1 MSEISKNNKEI
12 GKTIATKVPINIH
25 NQLMNLIE
33 NGDYLSIS
41 DFLREAIREQLK
53 TYKVANFRE
62 INYFDAKKEVV
73 SYFIKYEDC
82 FLDEIAID
90 LELDFELVL
99 NIINDL
105 IQEGRIVKISIINDL
120 IQEGRIVKI
129 SNDELFEKRG
139 MDNHEAYRLE
149 DNDAVYRIEG
159 KRLIVES
166 RSKDY
171 EFISIRHNV
180 DYKSVFKNNGVVV
193 ENASVILSEAYSF
206 IK

>member
-1 MSEISKNNKEI
+1 MSETSKNNKEI

-105 IQEGRIVKISIINDL
+105 IQEGRIVKIS
-120 IQEGRIVKI
+120 
-129 SNDELFEKRG
+129 NDELFEKRG
-139 MDNHEAYRLE
+139 MDNPEVYRFK

>member
-1 MSEISKNNKEI
+1 MTEINKNNKEI

-25 NQLMNLIE
+25 NQLINLIE

-62 INYFDAKKEVV
+62 VNYFDAKKEIL
-73 SYFIKYEDC
+73 SYFIKYDDC

-90 LELDFELVL
+90 LELDFELVY
-99 NIINDL
+99 NIL
-105 IQEGRIVKISIINDL
+105 NDL

-129 SNDELFEKRG
+129 SNEELLEKRG
-139 MDNHEAYRLE
+139 IGNLENYRSKDNGR
-149 DNDAVYRIEG
+149 VYRIEG

-171 EFISIRHNV
+171 EFISIRHNM
-180 DYKSVFKNNGVVV
+180 DYKSIFKNNGVVV

>member
-62 INYFDAKKEVV
+62 INYFDAKKEVL
-73 SYFIKYEDC
+73 SYFIKYNDC

-105 IQEGRIVKISIINDL
+105 IE
-120 IQEGRIVKI
+120 EGRIVKI
-129 SNDELFEKRG
+129 SNEELFEKRG
-139 MDNHEAYRLE
+139 ADNPEVYRLK
-149 DNDAVYRIEG
+149 DNDPVYRIEG

-171 EFISIRHNV
+171 DFITIRHNV
-180 DYKSVFKNNGVVV
+180 DYKSVFKNNGVVL

>member
-53 TYKVANFRE
+53 SYKVANFRE
-62 INYFDAKKEVV
+62 INYFDAKKEVL
-73 SYFIKYEDC
+73 SYFIKYDDC

-90 LELDFELVL
+90 LELDFELVY
-99 NIINDL
+99 NIL
-105 IQEGRIVKISIINDL
+105 NDL

-129 SNDELFEKRG
+129 SNEELFEKRG
-139 MDNHEAYRLE
+139 IDYRDSNFSKDDNPIYKI
-149 DNDAVYRIEG
+149 DG

-166 RSKDY
+166 RSKGY
-171 EFISIRHNV
+171 EFISIRHNM
-180 DYKSVFKNNGVVV
+180 DYKSVFKNNGIVV
-193 ENASVILSEAYSF
+193 ENASVILSEVYSF

>member
-105 IQEGRIVKISIINDL
+105 M
-120 IQEGRIVKI
+120 QEGRIVKI

-139 MDNHEAYRLE
+139 MDNHEAYRLK
-149 DNDAVYRIEG
+149 DNDAAYRIEG

>member
-62 INYFDAKKEVV
+62 INYFDAKKEVL
-73 SYFIKYEDC
+73 SYFIKYNDC

-90 LELDFELVL
+90 LELEFELVL

-105 IQEGRIVKISIINDL
+105 IK
-120 IQEGRIVKI
+120 EGRIVKI
-129 SNDELFEKRG
+129 SNEELFEKRG
-139 MDNHEAYRLE
+139 MDNPEVYRLK
-149 DNDAVYRIEG
+149 DNDAIYRIEG

-171 EFISIRHNV
+171 EFITIRHNV
-180 DYKSVFKNNGVVV
+180 DYKSVFKNNGVVL

>member
-1 MSEISKNNKEI
+1 MTEISKSNKEI

-25 NQLMNLIE
+25 NQLINLIE

-53 TYKVANFRE
+53 NYKVANFRKV
-62 INYFDAKKEVV
+62 NYFEAKKEIL
-73 SYFIKYEDC
+73 SYFIKYNDC

-90 LELDFELVL
+90 LELDFELVF

-105 IQEGRIVKISIINDL
+105 VL
-120 IQEGRIVKI
+120 EGRIVKI
-129 SNDELFEKRG
+129 SNDELIEKRG
-139 MDNHEAYRLE
+139 FNNQDHDSSKGNASILKFK
-149 DNDAVYRIEG
+149 G

-171 EFISIRHNV
+171 EFISIRHNA
-180 DYKSVFKNNGVVV
+180 DYKAILKNNGVVV
-193 ENASVILSEAYSF
+193 DNATVILSEAYSF
-206 IK
+206 ID

>member
-1 MSEISKNNKEI
+1 MTEINRNNKEI

-25 NQLMNLIE
+25 NQLINLIE

-62 INYFDAKKEVV
+62 INYFDAKKEVI
-73 SYFIKYEDC
+73 SYFIRYNDC

-90 LELDFELVL
+90 LELDFELAY
-99 NIINDL
+99 NILNDL
-105 IQEGRIVKISIINDL
+105 L
-120 IQEGRIVKI
+120 LEGRIVKI

-139 MDNHEAYRLE
+139 LFNQEGASLK
-149 DNDAVYRIEG
+149 NSGNILKFEG

-166 RSKDY
+166 RDKDY
-171 EFISIRHNV
+171 EFISIRHNA
-180 DYKSVFKNNGVVV
+180 DYRTIQKNNGLVLN
-193 ENASVILSEAYSF
+193 NASVILSEAYSF
-206 IK
+206 VK

>member
-1 MSEISKNNKEI
+1 MTEISKSNKEI

-25 NQLMNLIE
+25 NQLINLIE

-53 TYKVANFRE
+53 NYKVANFRKV
-62 INYFDAKKEVV
+62 NYFEAKKEIL
-73 SYFIKYEDC
+73 SYFIKYNDC

-90 LELDFELVL
+90 LELDFELVF

-105 IQEGRIVKISIINDL
+105 VLEGRI
-120 IQEGRIVKI
+120 EKI
-129 SNDELFEKRG
+129 SNDELIEKRG
-139 MDNHEAYRLE
+139 FNNQDHDTSKGNASILKFK
-149 DNDAVYRIEG
+149 G

-171 EFISIRHNV
+171 EFISIRHNA
-180 DYKSVFKNNGVVV
+180 DYKAILKNNGVVV
-193 ENASVILSEAYSF
+193 DNATVILSEAYSF
-206 IK
+206 ID

>member
-1 MSEISKNNKEI
+1 MTEINKNNREI

-25 NQLMNLIE
+25 NQLVNLIE

-62 INYFDAKKEVV
+62 INYFDAKKEVL
-73 SYFIKYEDC
+73 SYFIKYDDC

-90 LELDFELVL
+90 LELDFELVY
-99 NIINDL
+99 NIL
-105 IQEGRIVKISIINDL
+105 NDL

-129 SNDELFEKRG
+129 SNEELFEKRG
-139 MDNHEAYRLE
+139 IDYRDSNFSKDDNPIYKI
-149 DNDAVYRIEG
+149 DG

-166 RSKDY
+166 RSKGY
-171 EFISIRHNV
+171 EFISIRHNM
-180 DYKSVFKNNGVVV
+180 DYKSVFKNNGIVV

>member
-25 NQLMNLIE
+25 NQLINLIE

-62 INYFDAKKEVV
+62 VNYFDAKKEVL
-73 SYFIKYEDC
+73 SYFIKYNDC

-99 NIINDL
+99 NILNDL
-105 IQEGRIVKISIINDL
+105 MQEGRIVM
-120 IQEGRIVKI
+120 I
-129 SNDELFEKRG
+129 SNEELLEKRG
-139 MDNHEAYRLE
+139 IDNPESYHSK
-149 DNDAVYRIEG
+149 NNNSVYKIEG

-171 EFISIRHNV
+171 EFISIRHNM
-180 DYKSVFKNNGVVV
+180 DYKSIFKNNGAVV
-193 ENASVILSEAYSF
+193 ENASVILSEGYSF

>member
-62 INYFDAKKEVV
+62 INYFDAKKEVL
-73 SYFIKYEDC
+73 SYFIRYNDC
-82 FLDEIAID
+82 FLDEITID

-99 NIINDL
+99 NIL
-105 IQEGRIVKISIINDL
+105 NDL

-129 SNDELFEKRG
+129 SNEELLEKRG
-139 MDNHEAYRLE
+139 IDNPESYHSK
-149 DNDAVYRIEG
+149 NNNSVYKIEG

-180 DYKSVFKNNGVVV
+180 DYKSVFKNNGMVV
-193 ENASVILSEAYSF
+193 ENASVIQSEAYSF

>member
-99 NIINDL
+99 NIIY
-105 IQEGRIVKISIINDL
+105 DL

-129 SNDELFEKRG
+129 SNEELFEKRG
-139 MDNHEAYRLE
+139 MNNPEIYRLK

-171 EFISIRHNV
+171 EFITIRHNV
-180 DYKSVFKNNGVVV
+180 DYKSVFKNNGVVL

>member
-1 MSEISKNNKEI
+1 MTEINKNNKEI

-25 NQLMNLIE
+25 NQLINLIE

-62 INYFDAKKEVV
+62 INYFDAKKEVI
-73 SYFIKYEDC
+73 SYFIKYKEC

-90 LELDFELVL
+90 LELDFELVI
-99 NIINDL
+99 NILNDL
-105 IQEGRIVKISIINDL
+105 II
-120 IQEGRIVKI
+120 EGRIVKI
-129 SNDELFEKRG
+129 SNDELSEKRALNNS
-139 MDNHEAYRLE
+139 DIATSKANNALLKF
-149 DNDAVYRIEG
+149 EG

-171 EFISIRHNV
+171 EFISIRHNM
-180 DYKSVFKNNGVVV
+180 DYKSIFKNNGAVV
-193 ENASVILSEAYSF
+193 ENASVILSEGYSF

>member
-25 NQLMNLIE
+25 NQLINLIE

-62 INYFDAKKEVV
+62 VNYFDAKKEVL
-73 SYFIKYEDC
+73 SYFIRYDDC

-99 NIINDL
+99 NILNDL
-105 IQEGRIVKISIINDL
+105 MQEGRIVM
-120 IQEGRIVKI
+120 I
-129 SNDELFEKRG
+129 SNEELLEKRG
-139 MDNHEAYRLE
+139 IDNPESYHSK
-149 DNDAVYRIEG
+149 NNNSVYKIEG

-171 EFISIRHNV
+171 EFISIRHNM
-180 DYKSVFKNNGVVV
+180 DYKSIFKNNGAVV
-193 ENASVILSEAYSF
+193 ENASVILSEGYSF

>member
-73 SYFIKYEDC
+73 SYFIKYNDC

-99 NIINDL
+99 NIIY
-105 IQEGRIVKISIINDL
+105 DL

-129 SNDELFEKRG
+129 SNEELFEKRG
-139 MDNHEAYRLE
+139 MDNPEVYRLK

-171 EFISIRHNV
+171 EFITIRHNV
-180 DYKSVFKNNGVVV
+180 DYKSVFKNNGVVL

>member
-62 INYFDAKKEVV
+62 INYFDAKKEVL
-73 SYFIKYEDC
+73 SYFIKYDDC

-90 LELDFELVL
+90 LELDFELVY
-99 NIINDL
+99 NIL
-105 IQEGRIVKISIINDL
+105 NDL

-129 SNDELFEKRG
+129 SNEELIEKRG
-139 MDNHEAYRLE
+139 IDNQESYNSKDSNRF
-149 DNDAVYRIEG
+149 YKIEG

-180 DYKSVFKNNGVVV
+180 DYKSIFKNNGAVV

>member
-1 MSEISKNNKEI
+1 MSETSKNNKEI

-99 NIINDL
+99 NIIY
-105 IQEGRIVKISIINDL
+105 DL

-139 MDNHEAYRLE
+139 MDNHEAYRLK

>member
-53 TYKVANFRE
+53 TYNVANFRE

-99 NIINDL
+99 NIIY
-105 IQEGRIVKISIINDL
+105 DL

-129 SNDELFEKRG
+129 SNEELFEKRG
-139 MDNHEAYRLE
+139 MNNPEIYRLK
-149 DNDAVYRIEG
+149 DNDAVYKIEG

-180 DYKSVFKNNGVVV
+180 DYKSVFKNNGVVL

>member
-62 INYFDAKKEVV
+62 INYFDAKKEVL
-73 SYFIKYEDC
+73 SYFIKYDDC

-90 LELDFELVL
+90 LELDFELVYNIL
-99 NIINDL
+99 NDF
-105 IQEGRIVKISIINDL
+105 

-129 SNDELFEKRG
+129 SNEELFEKRG
-139 MDNHEAYRLE
+139 IDYRDSNFSKDDNPIYKI
-149 DNDAVYRIEG
+149 DG

-166 RSKDY
+166 RSKGY
-171 EFISIRHNV
+171 EFISIRHNM
-180 DYKSVFKNNGVVV
+180 DYKSVFKNNGIVV

>member
-1 MSEISKNNKEI
+1 MTEISKNNKEI

-25 NQLMNLIE
+25 NQLINLIE

-53 TYKVANFRE
+53 TYKIANFRE
-62 INYFDAKKEVV
+62 INYFDAKREVV
-73 SYFIKYEDC
+73 SYFIKYNDC

-90 LELDFELVL
+90 LELEFELVL
-99 NIINDL
+99 NIL
-105 IQEGRIVKISIINDL
+105 NDL

-129 SNDELFEKRG
+129 SNEELFEKRG
-139 MDNHEAYRLE
+139 LDSHELNSLKCDNRA
-149 DNDAVYRIEG
+149 YRIEG

-171 EFISIRHNV
+171 EFISIRQNV
-180 DYKSVFKNNGVVV
+180 GYKSIFKNNGLVV

>member
-25 NQLMNLIE
+25 NQLINLIE

-62 INYFDAKKEVV
+62 INYFDAKKEVL
-73 SYFIKYEDC
+73 SYFIRYNDC

-90 LELDFELVL
+90 LELDFELVY
-99 NIINDL
+99 NIL
-105 IQEGRIVKISIINDL
+105 NDL

-129 SNDELFEKRG
+129 SNEEMLEKRG
-139 MDNHEAYRLE
+139 IDQRESYHSKDNSS
-149 DNDAVYRIEG
+149 VYKIEG

-171 EFISIRHNV
+171 EFISIRHNR
-180 DYKSVFKNNGVVV
+180 DYKSIFKSSGSVV

>member
-25 NQLMNLIE
+25 NQLIHLIE

-62 INYFDAKKEVV
+62 VNYFDAKKEIL
-73 SYFIKYEDC
+73 SYFIKYDDC

-90 LELDFELVL
+90 LELDFELVY
-99 NIINDL
+99 NIL
-105 IQEGRIVKISIINDL
+105 NDL

-129 SNDELFEKRG
+129 SNEELLEKRG
-139 MDNHEAYRLE
+139 IGNQETYRSK
-149 DNDAVYRIEG
+149 DNDRVYRIEG

-166 RSKDY
+166 RSKYY
-171 EFISIRHNV
+171 EFISIRHNM
-180 DYKSVFKNNGVVV
+180 DYKSIFKNNGVVV
-193 ENASVILSEAYSF
+193 ENASIILSEAYSF